1 MLEIL
6 TADEMKKADAAAI
19 AAGTPGI
26 TLMEQAGASVASVIA
41 RHFEQVPV
49 LFLCGPGN
57 NGGDG
62 FIAASF
68 LKKAG
73 WNVRVA
79 CMVKKS
85 LLKGDAALAA
95 KQWEGEAEALN
106 SNLGLKDARL
116 IVDAVFGTGFSKALE
131 PELVTLFDKIRA
143 KKIPVVAVDVPSGLD
158 ATTGNIAA
166 GTLKAEM
173 TITFCRKK
181 IAHMLLPGK
190 DVCGR
195 INTSFIGITDQTI
208 ADLKTSVFENG
219 PALWLRD
226 FPIPQADAHK
236 YTRGHA
242 VVYGGPKRTGAAC
255 LGAAAAQKIGC
266 GLVTI
271 ASMPESAAIYSSYRA
286 SLMVDTWSSE
296 EDLRTILRDER
307 RNAILLGPG
316 AGLDATTKGI
326 AEVVISFNKPAV
338 LDADIF
344 TVFKDDPKALFSKLS
359 PARHVLTPHEGEFAR
374 LFGEMEGNKL
384 DRARKAAKAANAVV
398 LLKGADTVIAAPDG
412 AAVINTNAPPTL
424 ATGGSGDVLS
434 GFIMGL
440 MAQGMQP
447 FMAACAAAWL
457 HGECARNHGLGLTAE
472 DIIIQLP
479 QVLNRLFQLQK
490 TDA

>member
-1 MLEIL
+1 MLEVL

-19 AAGTPGI
+19 ASGTPGI
-26 TLMEQAGASVASVIA
+26 TLMQQAGVSVAMTIA
-41 RHFEQVPV
+41 RHYEPCNV
-49 LFLCGPGN
+49 LVLCGPGN

-62 FIAASF
+62 FIAAAH

-79 CMVKKS
+79 CLVKKS
-85 LLKGDAALAA
+85 ALKGDAALAA
-95 KQWEGEAEALN
+95 KEWESDAEALN

-116 IVDAVFGTGFSKALE
+116 VVDAVFGTGFSKGLD
-131 PELVTLFDKIRA
+131 PELITLFDKIRT

-158 ATTGNIAA
+158 ATTGNIAQ
-166 GTLKAEM
+166 GTLRADM

-195 INTSFIGITDQTI
+195 IHTSFIGITDQTI
-208 ADLKTSVFENG
+208 ADLKTSIFENG

-226 FPIPQADAHK
+226 FPIPQAESHK

-271 ASMPESAAIYSSYRA
+271 ASQPESAVIYSSYRA
-286 SLMVDTWSSE
+286 SLMVDTWQNE
-296 EDLRTILRDER
+296 EELRGILRDER
-307 RNAILLGPG
+307 RNAVLVGPG
-316 AGLDATTKGI
+316 AGADAATKGI
-326 AEVVISFNKPAV
+326 VETILSFNKLAV

-344 TVFKDDPKALFSKLS
+344 TLFKDDSKALFTKLS
-359 PARHVLTPHEGEFAR
+359 PARHVLTPHEGEFER
-374 LFGEMEGNKL
+374 LFGAMEGNKL
-384 DRARKAAKAANAVV
+384 ERARKAAKTANAVV

-424 ATGGSGDVLS
+424 ATGGSGDVLA
-434 GFIMGL
+434 GFITGL
-440 MAQGMQP
+440 MAQGMPP
-447 FMAACAAAWL
+447 FMASCAAAWL
-457 HGECARNHGLGLTAE
+457 HGECARNHGFGLTAE
-472 DIIIQLP
+472 DIITLLP
-479 QVLNRLFQLQK
+479 QILNKLFQLQK
-490 TDA
+490 PDA